1 MQYKGSILPEDDGIV
16 IDLLWI
22 GGRKALNQIY
32 RKRREKI
39 TRRTNNPAIIP
50 TIHRMYSF
58 VLKDR
63 SSS

>member
-1 MQYKGSILPEDDGIV
+1 MLSEDDGIV

-22 GGRKALNQIY
+22 EGGKAINQNY
-32 RKRREKI
+32 RKRREK
-39 TRRTNNPAIIP
+39 TARRIKNPAIIP
-50 TIHRMYSF
+50 AIHRMYSF